1 MAADARQER
10 LADLRRKRGLSQE
23 QLGYELG
30 VSRQTVSKWELGQS
44 YLDFQRLVLLS
55 DYSEMSLNES
65 EKQISSIYSDM
76 ERGKEAALRAWRAFL
91 VVGCVVLALF
101 APVVAYGVSQ
111 GSLCCL
117 PAGMLVI
124 GPASD
129 LVPLRAIMAEAGALS
144 ACLAIALFRRGSRAR
159 SWWEGPSV
167 GIDRLDG
174 PSRIERDR
182 APRSVPQARVLRY
195 LPALGSLLLLPQA
208 PVEVAAAH
216 ELAVGPLVDD
226 PPPRRSPPQQPSP

>member
-1 MAADARQER
+1 MNFNDR

-101 APVVAYGVSQ
+101 ALVVAYGV
-111 GSLCCL
+111 
-117 PAGMLVI
+117 
-124 GPASD
+124 
-129 LVPLRAIMAEAGALS
+129 LS
-144 ACLAIALFRRGSRAR
+144 GGLFVR
-159 SWWEGPSV
+159 
-167 GIDRLDG
+167 
-174 PSRIERDR
+174 
-182 APRSVPQARVLRY
+182 
-195 LPALGSLLLLPQA
+195 
-208 PVEVAAAH
+208 
-216 ELAVGPLVDD
+216 
-226 PPPRRSPPQQPSP
+226 

>member
-1 MAADARQER
+1 MNFNDR

-101 APVVAYGVSQ
+101 ALVVVYGV
-111 GSLCCL
+111 
-117 PAGMLVI
+117 
-124 GPASD
+124 
-129 LVPLRAIMAEAGALS
+129 LS
-144 ACLAIALFRRGSRAR
+144 GGLFVR
-159 SWWEGPSV
+159 
-167 GIDRLDG
+167 
-174 PSRIERDR
+174 
-182 APRSVPQARVLRY
+182 
-195 LPALGSLLLLPQA
+195 
-208 PVEVAAAH
+208 
-216 ELAVGPLVDD
+216 
-226 PPPRRSPPQQPSP
+226 